1 MQRAHFDQLVHR
13 FSQDILQTLDACLPG
28 ESVFSSKSPASEKTF
43 RGAFQI
49 EKGLKFKNNEHA
61 SLSCRYSLCL
71 NSTGKHLAVESS
83 WFKIQYKTR
92 KKPVPIMRFEYDRK
106 VRGQKPA
113 SHFHFHTEMLPLAL
127 MFYSTG
133 DHAKATTQSMIH
145 YPMGGPRFRVCL
157 EDIIELVIR
166 EFGAESQP
174 GWEHVVQ
181 QGRKNYR
188 AIQEETV
195 IRQHLPRAITMLE
208 NMGYT
213 ITPPAD
219 SPELIETE
227 TPSDW

>member
-1 MQRAHFDQLVHR
+1 MDPSELERQASEFAEQVKKL
-13 FSQDILQTLDACLPG
+13 LDTCLPG
-28 ESVFSSKSPASEKTF
+28 ETSFGQTTFEPHAGTVSFETFKELTINGHQRASISAAY
-43 RGAFQI
+43 RMCA
-49 EKGLKFKNNEHA
+49 
-61 SLSCRYSLCL
+61 
-71 NSTGKHLAVESS
+71 NSTGEHLAVDSS
-83 WFKIQYKTR
+83 AFKIEYRSTKR
-92 KKPVPIMRFEYDRK
+92 PVPIVRFEYDRHA
-106 VRGQKPA
+106 RNKPA
-113 SHFHFHTEMLPLAL
+113 SHFQFHADSVPLGILLVRA
-127 MFYSTG
+127 G
-133 DHAKATTQSMIH
+133 CHDKAVEQSKVH